1 MNTRREFLKGT
12 FATLILIPLV
22 GCSSDDDSPMSTGN
36 GGNTGG
42 CQGVSSTGSNS
53 GGHVHT
59 VCVPNSDLTNP
70 PAGGSTYTT
79 SSDAGHTHSVSLTQ
93 QQLQT
98 IEGGGSVPVTV
109 TGSGHTHDFVIE
121 KSP

>member
-22 GCSSDDDSPMSTGN
+22 GCSSDDDSPTSP
-36 GGNTGG
+36 GNTGG

-53 GGHVHT
+53 GGHIHT
-59 VCVPNSDLTNP
+59 LCVPNSDLTNP
-70 PAGGSTYTT
+70 PAGGRTYTT
-79 SSDAGHTHSVSLTQ
+79 SSDAGHTHSVVLSQ
-93 QQLQT
+93 ADLQT
-98 IEGGGSVPVTV
+98 IEGGGSVPVTA

>member
-22 GCSSDDDSPMSTGN
+22 GCSDDDSPTSTGD
-36 GGNTGG
+36 GGNTAG

-53 GGHVHT
+53 GGHIHT

-70 PAGGSTYTT
+70 PAGGRTYTT
-79 SSDAGHTHSVSLTQ
+79 SSDAGHTHSVALSQ
-93 QQLQT
+93 ADLQS
-98 IEGGGSVPVTV
+98 IEGGGSVQVKSG
-109 TGSGHTHDFVIE
+109 GSGHTHDFVIE